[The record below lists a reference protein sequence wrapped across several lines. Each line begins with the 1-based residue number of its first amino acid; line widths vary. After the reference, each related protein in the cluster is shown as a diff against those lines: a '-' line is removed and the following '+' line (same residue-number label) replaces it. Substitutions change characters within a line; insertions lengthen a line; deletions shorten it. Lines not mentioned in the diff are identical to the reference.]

1 MEEKEVLVIIP
12 AYNEAANIG
21 KVLDQLEKP
30 EISDIAD
37 VLVMNDASVDSTN
50 WLVKARGHAVVT
62 HVFNLGYGSGI
73 QLGYKYAVRRGY
85 KYVIQMDADG
95 QHDVCNIPLIY
106 NKLRQKDADGRY
118 PDIVLGSRFMEGSGD
133 YQVSLA
139 KRLAFRLF
147 RFMMRAASGR
157 EFADPTTGLQGLS
170 RKAVLYYSQYN
181 HFDDKY
187 PDTNM
192 IMQMV
197 LLKFKVVEMPAVMHP
212 RTAGV
217 SMHSGLKPIW
227 YMLRM
232 FFSVLAVIFRCKVL
246 KVDENIGL
254 KDIDINLTGQKNT
267 ELKTEKLKHEELKN
281 AE

>member
-1 MEEKEVLVIIP
+1 MREKEVLVIIP

-21 KVLDQLEKP
+21 KVLDQLERP
-30 EISDIAD
+30 EISEIAD

-73 QLGYKYAVRRGY
+73 QLGYKYAVRRDY

-95 QHDVCNIPLIY
+95 QHDVCNIPVIY
-106 NKLRQKDADGRY
+106 DRLRQKDEDARY
-118 PDIVLGSRFMEGSGD
+118 PDIVLGSRFMNGSAD
-133 YQVSLA
+133 FSISIA
-139 KRLAFRLF
+139 KKIAFHLF
-147 RFMMRAASGR
+147 RFMIEVAAGR
-157 EFADPTTGLQGLS
+157 KIADPTTGLQGLS
-170 RKAVLYYSQYN
+170 RKAVLYYSKYN

-192 IMQMV
+192 IMQMI
-197 LLKFKVVEMPAVMHP
+197 LLKFKVVEVPAVMHP
-212 RTAGV
+212 RTAGA

-232 FFSVLAVIFRCKVL
+232 FFSVLAVVFRCKVL
-246 KVDENIGL
+246 KVDENAGL
-254 KDIDINLTGQKNT
+254 QDVEIPYTQQKT
-267 ELKTEKLKHEELKN
+267 AELKKQN
-281 AE
+281 